1 MFSYNSDA
9 DNSYLKWTVSW
20 TVIKRKVGN
29 VLSDLRL
36 VSATEGARNW
46 EVAGHLISNNNKSYK
61 EHDSIPASYPD
72 VSLLVKMCAQR
83 EREEE
88 SSVPFPWS
96 LAVHHQSLVSRSPLP
111 CEKWSAWGGGWLFT
125 PQKK

>member
-1 MFSYNSDA
+1 MLITLI
-9 DNSYLKWTVSW
+9 LKWTVSW

-61 EHDSIPASYPD
+61 EHDSIHHKKTKKITSDTGD
-72 VSLLVKMCAQR
+72 VARGAGGQCRCSVFLSFTDILYSIAQLV
-83 EREEE
+83 
-88 SSVPFPWS
+88 
-96 LAVHHQSLVSRSPLP
+96 
-111 CEKWSAWGGGWLFT
+111 
-125 PQKK
+125 

>member
-1 MFSYNSDA
+1 MLITLI
-9 DNSYLKWTVSW
+9 LKWTVSW

-61 EHDSIPASYPD
+61 EHDSIHHKKITSDTGD
-72 VSLLVKMCAQR
+72 VARGAGGQCRCSVFLSFTDILYSKALLV
-83 EREEE
+83 
-88 SSVPFPWS
+88 
-96 LAVHHQSLVSRSPLP
+96 
-111 CEKWSAWGGGWLFT
+111 
-125 PQKK
+125 